1 MLKRT
6 DRLLDWFCARIPV
19 PPKNI
24 KGGRPRTDRRK
35 RKALAGGFRLLDN
48 GGRCKDLPRQF
59 GSKSAGHRFF
69 QRLVREGVLERLLQ
83 EAGQLVEEHGE
94 YRLYECFPDA
104 AFCPA
109 RGGGDGIG
117 RTKVGKGVKILI
129 AVEARGLPIAVQ
141 SCSARPHESTL
152 AQGWF
157 DFMLTK
163 EVPKRL
169 VGEKAWESDA
179 LDRAFAAR
187 GMELIAPHRSS
198 RRPENRTQD
207 GRSLRRYRRRWVVE
221 RTVARLLHFRRLCI
235 RWEQS
240 SRAFEAYLQMAC
252 AFLLVRQVP
261 G

>member
-1 MLKRT
+1 MLKVT
-6 DRLLDWFCARIPV
+6 GRLLKWFYARIPD
-19 PPKNI
+19 PPKNC
-24 KGGRPRTDRRK
+24 KGCRPRTGK
-35 RKALAGGFRLLDN
+35 RKALAGSFWLLAN
-48 GGRCKDLPRQF
+48 GAKWKDLPRQF
-59 GSKSAGHRFF
+59 GTKSAVHRFF
-69 QRLVREGVLERLLQ
+69 QRLVREGVFERLLQ
-83 EAGQLVEEHGE
+83 EAGQLVEERGE

-129 AVEARGLPIAVQ
+129 AVDARGLPIAVQ

-157 DFMLTK
+157 DLMLTK
-163 EVPKRL
+163 EVPERV
-169 VGEKAWESDA
+169 VGDKAWESDA

-187 GMELIAPHRSS
+187 GMELMAPHRSS

-221 RTVARLLHFRRLCI
+221 RTLARLLHFRRLCV
-235 RWEQS
+235 RWEKS

-252 AFLLVRQVP
+252 AFLLVRQVLV
-261 G
+261 

>member
-1 MLKRT
+1 M
-6 DRLLDWFCARIPV
+6 
-19 PPKNI
+19 
-24 KGGRPRTDRRK
+24 
-35 RKALAGGFRLLDN
+35 LDN
-48 GGRCKDLPRQF
+48 GAKWKDLPREF
-59 GSKSAGHRFF
+59 GSKSAVHRFF
-69 QRLVREGVLERLLQ
+69 QRLVREGVFERLLQ
-83 EAGQLVEEHGE
+83 EAGQLVEERGE
-94 YRLYECFPDA
+94 YRLYECFLDA

-129 AVEARGLPIAVQ
+129 AVDARGLPIAVQ
-141 SCSARPHESTL
+141 SCSAQPHESTL
-152 AQGWF
+152 AQGLF

-163 EVPKRL
+163 EIPERV
-169 VGEKAWESDA
+169 VGDKAY
-179 LDRAFAAR
+179 RAFAAR

-221 RTVARLLHFRRLCI
+221 RTVAWLRHFRRLCI
-235 RWEQS
+235 RWEKS

-252 AFLLVRQVP
+252 AFLLVRQVL